1 LKRGLLFH
9 VFFLGGLIT
18 VDVPKQASNISK
30 PSHRSRSMSGR
41 DYERAEGELTFAQ
54 DEMTAEAAHDAS
66 LRVLC
71 VCVIFLE

>member
-1 LKRGLLFH
+1 
-9 VFFLGGLIT
+9 
-18 VDVPKQASNISK
+18 
-30 PSHRSRSMSGR
+30 MSGR

-71 VCVIFLE
+71 VCVCVIFLE